1 MKKKKNKSIENVLR
15 AMKGYPIFFRKVW
28 KATMEIPPGETRSY
42 KWVAEKIGHPK
53 AARAVAMA
61 LKKNPFAPIV
71 PCHRVIRSDG
81 KIGGYS
87 GSGGI
92 KKKIYLLEKEKKRKA

>member
-1 MKKKKNKSIENVLR
+1 MKKIKSVKDVLK
-15 AMKGYPIFFRKVW
+15 AMQSYPAFFRKVW
-28 KATMEIPPGETRSY
+28 KATMQIPPGETRSY
-42 KWVAEKIGHPK
+42 KWVAENIGHPR

-87 GSGGI
+87 GFGGI
-92 KKKIYLLEKEKKRKA
+92 KKKIYLLEKEKEQKT